1 VSTFTA
7 DELRQLQISD
17 QVEDQLT
24 PAERNRLHSAESV
37 RRRIERIGLEAYQ
50 AIRRQH
56 VRNYYARIKARR
68 TTRTDP

>member
-1 VSTFTA
+1 MTFTPE
-7 DELRQLQISD
+7 ELQLLQISD

-37 RRRIERIGLEAYQ
+37 QRRIERIGLEAYK

-56 VRNYYARIKARR
+56 VRNYFARVKARR